1 MYNATLYLTRRITD
15 IDQVRKKIKSQQQNR
30 VTSYKARTHLVLL
43 MRSQKLSSIDWNLPE
58 PLFEFPPPGERV
70 HSLGGEDGGG
80 DGKVVAAEAP
90 SPAVVKLS
98 FKVSVMIGST
108 GNCFRGVVPPFR
120 CCCAG
125 RTSDCSVERGSS
137 SSTFRMMPSPKG
149 GRGVAWTALGVA
161 SMVVCF
167 G

>member
-1 MYNATLYLTRRITD
+1 
-15 IDQVRKKIKSQQQNR
+15 
-30 VTSYKARTHLVLL
+30 

-58 PLFEFPPPGERV
+58 PLFELAPPGERV
-70 HSLGGEDGGG
+70 HNLGGDDGGG
-80 DGKVVAAEAP
+80 DGKVVAVEAP

-108 GNCFRGVVPPFR
+108 RNCFRAVVPPLG
-120 CCCAG
+120 CCAG
-125 RTSDCSVERGSS
+125 CTSDVSVERGSS
-137 SSTFRMMPSPKG
+137 SSTFEMIPSPKG
-149 GRGVAWTALGVA
+149 GRGDAWTARRVA